1 MAKTAKDVMQ
11 MIKDN
16 DIKMVDF
23 KMVDINGQFRH
34 VTIPAQNFSEDTMK
48 DGVGFD
54 ASNYGY
60 AVVEKSD
67 MVFIP
72 DPDTALIDPFCEI
85 PTLSMTGN
93 AMIIDYP
100 ENRPLAQYPRNIV
113 LAAEQYMKDT
123 GIADEMLILP
133 EFEFYLFDD
142 VAWDVSHNRIAAEID
157 ASQAP
162 WNTYNEGYGN
172 VIGSQK
178 AYHVAKPLDTS
189 FECRSEMCMEIEKA
203 GIPVKYHHPE
213 VGAAGQFEIE
223 PKLGKMSK
231 MADGTMM
238 IKYIIR
244 NVDAKYGKTAT
255 FMPKPVY
262 NEAGSGMHVHML
274 LLKNGQPVFSDDNG
288 YSHLSEAAHFFMG
301 GLLKHISALC
311 ALTNPSTNSFKRLV
325 PGFEAPVT
333 VGYATSNRS
342 AVIRIPAYAKT
353 PNMRRFELRNPDA
366 TCNPYFAYAAILMA
380 GLDGIKNKIDPHK
393 NGWGPYDVNLYTLS
407 DKEKKK
413 LKQLP
418 TRLDDAL
425 DALEKDHAFLCE
437 GGVFPEELIKN
448 FVKTKRAELA
458 QFNAIPHPAEFDKYF
473 NC

>member
-11 MIKDN
+11 MIADN

-34 VTIPAQNFSEDTMK
+34 VTIPAQNFNEDTMK

-100 ENRPLAQYPRNIV
+100 NNRPLAQYPRNIV

-244 NVDAKYGKTAT
+244 NVAAKYGKTAT